1 MKQRSRLAAQAWKA
15 PLLGKCPKTG
25 AARPGHTACATSGV
39 YVNHKGV
46 EIVVKLVD

>member
-15 PLLGKCPKTG
+15 PQLGKCKKTG
-25 AARPGHTACATSGV
+25 LAAPSHTACAASGV